1 MPLLMKQHNCS
12 PSSSCKD
19 SYGSNT
25 EPLPFWGVST
35 WNELH
40 PTIRNKVLATLIP
53 SLIEDFLISSGQ
65 WR

>member
-1 MPLLMKQHNCS
+1 VQGLLWLKHRA
-12 PSSSCKD
+12 
-19 SYGSNT
+19 
-25 EPLPFWGVST
+25 FAIFGVST